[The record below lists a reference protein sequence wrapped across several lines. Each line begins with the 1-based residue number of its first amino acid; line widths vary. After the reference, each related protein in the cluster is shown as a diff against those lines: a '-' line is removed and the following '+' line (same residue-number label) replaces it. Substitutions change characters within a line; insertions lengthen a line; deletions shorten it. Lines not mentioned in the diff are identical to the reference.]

1 MNKYL
6 ARANQLVPELVEN
19 RRHFHRHPE
28 VRNELFE
35 TVKYVKAQLE
45 DMGYQVQEICQC
57 GLVVLAG
64 GKKPGKCILI
74 RGDMDAL
81 PMPEDTGLEFSSE
94 NPGAMHACGH
104 DLHMAM
110 LLGAAKLLKE
120 HEDEIEGTVKI
131 CFQPNE
137 ETFGGAKAMIEA
149 GVLENPHVDAA
160 LGMHSQSASDYP
172 TGTIM
177 HTTGPSAASADGF
190 KVIVHGKGAH
200 GASPE
205 DGIDPVNIL
214 AHILIA
220 LQTIN
225 SRERNQ
231 QEPLILTIGQLIAG
245 TAENIIPNGGYLT
258 GTIRAFNQE
267 VRAHAK
273 RRLEEI
279 SKGIAAT
286 FGATAEIQWYTEF
299 APTINDRALIAELD
313 GYVREL
319 LGDDRVKITEP
330 QMGSE
335 DFSEVMLRVPGA
347 FFNLSTGSREE
358 GYLFGAHNPQVRHN
372 EAALPTGS
380 AVYAYTAMRWLEE
393 NC

>member
-1 MNKYL
+1 MSELLNQAKAL
-6 ARANQLVPELVEN
+6 APEIVRW
-19 RRHFHRHPE
+19 RRHIHENPE
-28 VRNELFE
+28 VSAVLPNTCAYVTAELR
-35 TVKYVKAQLE
+35 K
-45 DMGYQVQEICQC
+45 MGYEPYEV
-57 GLVVLAG
+57 GGGVVAMLDG
-64 GKKPGKCILI
+64 QPDGKVILL
-74 RGDMDAL
+74 RADMDAL
-81 PMPEDTGLEFSSE
+81 PMAEESGEPFASK
-94 NPGAMHACGH
+94 NPHAAHTCGH
-104 DLHMAM
+104 DTHTAM
-110 LLGAAKLLKE
+110 LLGAAKLLMDNKE
-120 HEDEIEGTVKI
+120 KVKGRVKFM
-131 CFQPNE
+131 FQPGE
-137 ETFGGAKAMIEA
+137 EGYNGCKNMIA
-149 GVLENPHVDAA
+149 DGLLESPHVDVAF
-160 LGMHSQSASDYP
+160 GMHSASASDYR
-172 TGTIM
+172 TGTVLYS
-177 HTTGPSAASADGF
+177 TGSYAASADAF
-190 KVIVHGKGAH
+190 KVTVHGKGCH
-200 GASPE
+200 GARPE
-205 DGIDPVNIL
+205 EGIDPINIIT
-214 AHILIA
+214 HIHLA

-231 QEPLILTIGQLIAG
+231 KEPLILTIGQLIAG
-245 TAENIIPNGGYLT
+245 TAENIIPNDGYLT

-267 VRAHAK
+267 VRVHAK

-299 APTINDRALIAELD
+299 APTINDRALMAELD

>member
-1 MNKYL
+1 MKEL
-6 ARANQLVPELVEN
+6 LEQAEALSGELVRW
-19 RRHFHRHPE
+19 RRHIHENPE
-28 VRNELFE
+28 VGADLPDTCAYVTEEL
-35 TVKYVKAQLE
+35 KK
-45 DMGYQVQEICQC
+45 MGYEPYPV
-57 GLVVLAG
+57 GGGVVAMLDG
-64 GKKPGKCILI
+64 DPNGKVILL

-81 PMPEDTGLEFSSE
+81 PMEEQSGEAFSSKR
-94 NPGAMHACGH
+94 PGRMHACGH
-104 DLHMAM
+104 DTHTAM
-110 LLGAAKLLKE
+110 LLGAAKLLMDNK
-120 HEDEIEGTVKI
+120 DKVKGRVKFM
-131 CFQPNE
+131 FQPGE
-137 ETFGGAKAMIEA
+137 EGYKGALHMVEA
-149 GVLENPHVDAA
+149 GLLENPHVDAA

-177 HTTGPSAASADGF
+177 HTTGSSAASADGF

-200 GASPE
+200 GARPE

-245 TAENIIPNGGYLT
+245 TAENIIPNDGYLT

-267 VRAHAK
+267 VRVHAK

-299 APTINDRALIAELD
+299 APTINDRALMAELD

>member
-1 MNKYL
+1 MSELLNQAKAL
-6 ARANQLVPELVEN
+6 APEIVRW
-19 RRHFHRHPE
+19 RRHIHENPE
-28 VRNELFE
+28 VSAVLPNTCAYVTAELR
-35 TVKYVKAQLE
+35 K
-45 DMGYQVQEICQC
+45 MGYEPYPV
-57 GLVVLAG
+57 GGGVVAMLDG
-64 GKKPGKCILI
+64 QPDGKVILL
-74 RGDMDAL
+74 RADMDAL
-81 PMPEDTGLEFSSE
+81 PMAEESGEPFASK
-94 NPGAMHACGH
+94 NPHAAHTCGH
-104 DLHMAM
+104 DTHTAM
-110 LLGAAKLLKE
+110 LLGAAKLLMDNKE
-120 HEDEIEGTVKI
+120 KVKGRVKFM
-131 CFQPNE
+131 FQPGE
-137 ETFGGAKAMIEA
+137 EGYNGCKNMIA
-149 GVLENPHVDAA
+149 DGLLESPHVDVAF
-160 LGMHSQSASDYP
+160 GMHSASASDYR
-172 TGTIM
+172 TGTVLYS
-177 HTTGPSAASADGF
+177 TGSYAASADAF
-190 KVIVHGKGAH
+190 KVTVHGKGCH
-200 GASPE
+200 GARPE
-205 DGIDPVNIL
+205 EGIDPINIIT
-214 AHILIA
+214 HIHLA

-231 QEPLILTIGQLIAG
+231 KEPLILTIGQLIAG
-245 TAENIIPNGGYLT
+245 TAENIIPNDGYLT

-267 VRAHAK
+267 VRVHAK

-299 APTINDRALIAELD
+299 APTINDRALMAELD

>member
-1 MNKYL
+1 MW
-6 ARANQLVPELVEN
+6 
-19 RRHFHRHPE
+19 
-28 VRNELFE
+28 
-35 TVKYVKAQLE
+35 
-45 DMGYQVQEICQC
+45 M
-57 GLVVLAG
+57 
-64 GKKPGKCILI
+64 
-74 RGDMDAL
+74 L
-81 PMPEDTGLEFSSE
+81 P
-94 NPGAMHACGH
+94 
-104 DLHMAM
+104 
-110 LLGAAKLLKE
+110 
-120 HEDEIEGTVKI
+120 
-131 CFQPNE
+131 
-137 ETFGGAKAMIEA
+137 
-149 GVLENPHVDAA
+149 

-200 GASPE
+200 GARPE

-245 TAENIIPNGGYLT
+245 TAENIIPNDGYLT
-258 GTIRAFNQE
+258 GTIRAFSQE
-267 VRAHAK
+267 VRVHAK

-299 APTINDRALIAELD
+299 APTINDRALMAELD

-358 GYLFGAHNPQVRHN
+358 GYLFGAHNPQVRLQRSS
-372 EAALPTGS
+372 LPTGS

>member
-1 MNKYL
+1 MSELLNQAKAL
-6 ARANQLVPELVEN
+6 APEIVRW
-19 RRHFHRHPE
+19 RRHIHENPE
-28 VRNELFE
+28 VSAVLPNTCAYVTAELR
-35 TVKYVKAQLE
+35 K
-45 DMGYQVQEICQC
+45 MGYEPYPV
-57 GLVVLAG
+57 GGGVVAMLDG
-64 GKKPGKCILI
+64 QPDGKVILL
-74 RGDMDAL
+74 RADMDAL
-81 PMPEDTGLEFSSE
+81 PMAEESGEPFASK
-94 NPGAMHACGH
+94 NPHAAHTCGH
-104 DLHMAM
+104 DTHTAM
-110 LLGAAKLLKE
+110 LLGAAKLLMDNKE
-120 HEDEIEGTVKI
+120 KVKGRVKFM
-131 CFQPNE
+131 FQPGE
-137 ETFGGAKAMIEA
+137 EGYNGCKNMIA
-149 GVLENPHVDAA
+149 DGLLESPHVDVAF
-160 LGMHSQSASDYP
+160 GMHSASASDYK
-172 TGTIM
+172 TGTVLYS
-177 HTTGPSAASADGF
+177 TGSYAASADAF
-190 KVIVHGKGAH
+190 KVTVHGKGCH
-200 GASPE
+200 GARPE
-205 DGIDPVNIL
+205 EGIDPINIIT
-214 AHILIA
+214 HIHLA

-231 QEPLILTIGQLIAG
+231 KEPLILTIGQLIAG
-245 TAENIIPNGGYLT
+245 TAENIIPNDGYLT

-267 VRAHAK
+267 VRVHAK

-299 APTINDRALIAELD
+299 APTINDRALMAELD

>member
-1 MNKYL
+1 MKEL
-6 ARANQLVPELVEN
+6 LEQAGALRGELVRW
-19 RRHFHRHPE
+19 RRHIHENPE
-28 VRNELFE
+28 VGAELPD
-35 TVKYVKAQLE
+35 TCAYVTEELKK
-45 DMGYQVQEICQC
+45 MGYEPYPV
-57 GLVVLAG
+57 GGGVVAMLDG
-64 GKKPGKCILI
+64 DPDGKVILL

-81 PMPEDTGLEFSSE
+81 PMEEHSGEPFSSKR
-94 NPGAMHACGH
+94 PGKMHACGH
-104 DLHMAM
+104 DTHTAM
-110 LLGAAKLLKE
+110 LLGAAKLLMDNK
-120 HEDEIEGTVKI
+120 DKVKGRVKLM
-131 CFQPNE
+131 FQPGE
-137 ETFGGAKAMIEA
+137 EGYKGALHMVEA
-149 GVLENPHVDAA
+149 GLLENPPVDAA
-160 LGMHSQSASDYP
+160 LGMHSQSASDFA

-205 DGIDPVNIL
+205 DGVDPVNIL

-225 SRERNQ
+225 SRERSQ
-231 QEPLILTIGQLIAG
+231 REPLILTVGQLIAG
-245 TAENIIPNGGYLT
+245 TAENIIPNDGYLT
-258 GTIRAFNQE
+258 GTIRAFSQE
-267 VRAHAK
+267 VRVHAK

-279 SKGIAAT
+279 SQGIAAT

-319 LGDDRVKITEP
+319 LGDDRVQITEP

-347 FFNLSTGSREE
+347 FFNISLGARAD
-358 GYLFGAHNPQVRHN
+358 GYLYGAHNPQIRFD
-372 EAALPTGS
+372 ESGLPVGS

-393 NC
+393 NR